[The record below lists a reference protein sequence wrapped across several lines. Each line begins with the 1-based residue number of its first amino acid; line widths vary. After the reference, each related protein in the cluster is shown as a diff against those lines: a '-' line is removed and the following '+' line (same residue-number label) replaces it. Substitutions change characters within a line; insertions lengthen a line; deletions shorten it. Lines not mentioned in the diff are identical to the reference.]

1 MTQQEQT
8 KAAKDN
14 SKPRDQMSLV
24 FRRACIMLTEEFA
37 AAQKAE
43 STPMIGGVPYAPCCG
58 QKRQRHS
65 WSRVGV
71 HGSSVAKHTKPRGV
85 GNVFASC
92 LGAQIA

>member
-1 MTQQEQT
+1 M
-8 KAAKDN
+8 KAD
-14 SKPRDQMSLV
+14 SKPRDKMSLV

-58 QKRQRHS
+58 QKRKRQS
-65 WSRVGV
+65 WSRVRD
-71 HGSSVAKHTKPRGV
+71 HGSSVPKHTKQRGM

-92 LGAQIA
+92 LNAQIA